1 MANILSRMIESKKYT
16 YEYIKERIDTFY
28 LVGDL
33 TKEEF
38 IELNSL
44 NESR

>member
-1 MANILSRMIESKKYT
+1 MANILKRMMESNKYT